1 MELPLK
7 HLSHLSF
14 FLKSKWDFKNLDKFF
29 RQSINYSFKNKDS
42 KKDMQMATVNK
53 DGVSVSAQDAQ
64 QQIFSVW
71 SNYQLISVHSSSF
84 IRVIDNV
91 PI

>member
-1 MELPLK
+1 
-7 HLSHLSF
+7 
-14 FLKSKWDFKNLDKFF
+14 
-29 RQSINYSFKNKDS
+29 
-42 KKDMQMATVNK
+42 MQMATVNK
-53 DGVSVSAQDAQ
+53 HGVSVSAQDAQ